1 MSRTDG
7 TPDTVER
14 FPPSLPR
21 TAAEAARRAP
31 TRPGRGGP
39 APRVS
44 SGGAPGSLPRTRPP
58 LPCAILPVFLPFL
71 PFCGRP
77 PPHSPPSPP
86 RGMAG
91 RPAAAPAAGAPGR
104 GKRGRAAACRRRGRS
119 PGRHGSRLSGAAG
132 PGRRGR
138 GGRRRG
144 ADVTGLAPRSPG
156 QPRAR
161 GGAGRGAR
169 GAGGGGK
176 GRGGRAPGVAAHPRP
191 PPRTLAPPRAG
202 AGRRGPPTA
211 GRPAPLPTPIPLRSG
226 APGWCLP
233 AAGGGAEEKAALCAW
248 GAARV
253 SYQLFAAACRGWEP
267 AVKIPAEKERRTRL
281 PEAPPATRGARL
293 RTGTSPEVP
302 G

>member
-1 MSRTDG
+1 MSRG
-7 TPDTVER
+7 W
-14 FPPSLPR
+14 
-21 TAAEAARRAP
+21 RRAV
-31 TRPGRGGP
+31 RASPGRG
-39 APRVS
+39 
-44 SGGAPGSLPRTRPP
+44 
-58 LPCAILPVFLPFL
+58 
-71 PFCGRP
+71 
-77 PPHSPPSPP
+77 
-86 RGMAG
+86 AG
-91 RPAAAPAAGAPGR
+91 R
-104 GKRGRAAACRRRGRS
+104 
-119 PGRHGSRLSGAAG
+119 
-132 PGRRGR
+132 
-138 GGRRRG
+138 
-144 ADVTGLAPRSPG
+144 
-156 QPRAR
+156 
-161 GGAGRGAR
+161 GRGAR

-211 GRPAPLPTPIPLRSG
+211 GRPAPLPTPTPLRSG